1 MFTDKDK
8 LGKKKKDSKTKKNKP
23 LLRDK
28 LLDDSTKLKHD
39 SGESDMIIPGEITKP
54 EEIDESEKYV
64 KKEKFS
70 LSMFLAYVFSP
81 ISALIY
87 MKMKDGMRESFHAKQ
102 ALYMGIIN
110 FVLFFFLIGFF
121 TWIYTIYI
129 GFKAAKGE
137 DLEVP
142 YITKMV
148 KGEN

>member
-8 LGKKKKDSKTKKNKP
+8 KKKDSKVKKNKP

-28 LLDDSTKLKHD
+28 LFDDVHKLKHD
-39 SGESDMIIPGEITKP
+39 SGESDMVIPGEITRP
-54 EEIDESEKYV
+54 DEVDESEKYI

-102 ALYMGIIN
+102 ALFLGIIN
-110 FVLFFFLIGFF
+110 LALSIFLIGFL

-129 GFKAAKGE
+129 GYKAAKGE
-137 DLEVP
+137 DPEIP

-148 KGEN
+148 RGN

>member
-8 LGKKKKDSKTKKNKP
+8 KKKDSKVKKNRP

-28 LLDDSTKLKHD
+28 LFDDVHKLKHD
-39 SGESDMIIPGEITKP
+39 SGESEMVIPGEITRP
-54 EEIDESEKYV
+54 EEVDESEKYV

-102 ALYMGIIN
+102 ALYLGIIN
-110 FVLFFFLIGFF
+110 FVLMFVLIGFL
-121 TWIYTIYI
+121 TWIYTVYI
-129 GFKAAKGE
+129 GFKAANGE
-137 DLEVP
+137 DPEIP

-148 KGEN
+148 RGN

>member
-8 LGKKKKDSKTKKNKP
+8 KKKKNSKVKKNKP

-28 LLDDSTKLKHD
+28 LFDDVHKLKHD
-39 SGESDMIIPGEITKP
+39 SGESDMVIPGEITKP
-54 EEIDESEKYV
+54 PEEDDSEKYV

-70 LSMFLAYVFSP
+70 LSLFLAYVFSP

-87 MKMKDGMRESFHAKQ
+87 MKMKEGLREKFHAKQ

-110 FVLFFFLIGFF
+110 FVLIFFLVGIL
-121 TWIYTIYI
+121 TWIYTVYI
-129 GFKAAKGE
+129 GFKVAKGE
-137 DLEVP
+137 DPEVP

-148 KGEN
+148 RG

>member
-8 LGKKKKDSKTKKNKP
+8 KKKDSKVKKNKP

-28 LLDDSTKLKHD
+28 LFDDVHKLKHD
-39 SGESDMIIPGEITKP
+39 SGESDMVIPGEITRP
-54 EEIDESEKYV
+54 DEVDESEKYI

-102 ALYMGIIN
+102 ALFLGIIN
-110 FVLFFFLIGFF
+110 LALSIFLIGFL
-121 TWIYTIYI
+121 TWIYTVYI
-129 GFKAAKGE
+129 GYKAAKGE
-137 DLEVP
+137 DPEIP

-148 KGEN
+148 RGN

>member
-8 LGKKKKDSKTKKNKP
+8 KKKDSKVKKNKP

-28 LLDDSTKLKHD
+28 LFDDVHKLKHD
-39 SGESDMIIPGEITKP
+39 SGESDMVIPGEITRP
-54 EEIDESEKYV
+54 DEVDESEKYI

-102 ALYMGIIN
+102 ALFLGIVNLALSI
-110 FVLFFFLIGFF
+110 FLIGFL
-121 TWIYTIYI
+121 TWIYTVYI
-129 GFKAAKGE
+129 GYKAAKGE
-137 DLEVP
+137 DPEIP

-148 KGEN
+148 RGN

>member
-8 LGKKKKDSKTKKNKP
+8 KKKDSKVKKNKP

-28 LLDDSTKLKHD
+28 LFDDVHKLKHD
-39 SGESDMIIPGEITKP
+39 SGESDMVIPGEITRP
-54 EEIDESEKYV
+54 DEVDESEKYI

-70 LSMFLAYVFSP
+70 LSMFLAYLFSP
-81 ISALIY
+81 IGALIY

-102 ALYMGIIN
+102 ALFLGIIN
-110 FVLFFFLIGFF
+110 LALSIFLIGFL

-129 GFKAAKGE
+129 GYKAAKGE
-137 DLEVP
+137 DPEIP

-148 KGEN
+148 RGN